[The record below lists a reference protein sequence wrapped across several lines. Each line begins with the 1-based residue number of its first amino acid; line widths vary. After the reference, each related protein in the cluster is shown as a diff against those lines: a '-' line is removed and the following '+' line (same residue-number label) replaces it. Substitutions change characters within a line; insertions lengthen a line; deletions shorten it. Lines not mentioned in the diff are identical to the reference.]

1 MSARGQIIDKG
12 RNRWMVRAPLGRE
25 PGTGKRLYHSK
36 TIHGTKRDA
45 QQYLTRVLRELDDG
59 THVEQSR
66 ITVGECGLPITEFLI
81 DGNLERTEFR
91 ERVPFGDLFEQLGGR
106 TRSGFKFF
114 PINPRVFPKNGEI
127 LYFDFFH

>member
-1 MSARGQIIDKG
+1 MSGRGQIIDKG
-12 RNRWMVRAPLGRE
+12 RGVWMVRAPLGRE

-66 ITVGECGLPITEFLI
+66 VTVRECLEEWLEVVAKPRVSPRTLE
-81 DGNLERTEFR
+81 DYSGNLSLASGVSRRF
-91 ERVPFGDLFEQLGGR
+91 V
-106 TRSGFKFF
+106 RSRSNRSTQGCSSVVC
-114 PINPRVFPKNGEI
+114 PPAR
-127 LYFDFFH
+127 